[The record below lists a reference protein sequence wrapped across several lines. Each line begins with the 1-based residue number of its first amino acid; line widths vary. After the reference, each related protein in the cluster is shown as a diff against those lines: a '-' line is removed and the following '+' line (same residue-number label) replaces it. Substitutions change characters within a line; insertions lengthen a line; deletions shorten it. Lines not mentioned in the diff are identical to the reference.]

1 MGRAGA
7 GRLSI
12 VALPG
17 AWADGFTGETQSTRL
32 RKMDKTFYEQRA
44 LVPLIA
50 QLLAWQA
57 VAAEIVFS
65 MRGAIRA
72 QRFLSWTMLYILIPG
87 MRLAHA
93 KARGSG
99 LGHCRAIDCSSS
111 TGPLLF

>member
-17 AWADGFTGETQSTRL
+17 AWADGFTGYTQSTRL

-72 QRFLSWTMLYILIPG
+72 QRFLSWTMQYHTHPWY
-87 MRLAHA
+87 A
-93 KARGSG
+93 ARP
-99 LGHCRAIDCSSS
+99 CKSSWKRI
-111 TGPLLF
+111 GPLPSN